1 MSCYNDFAKEYM
13 AELLAIAPRTEPLET
28 PIEDPK
34 KYPQGNGYYT
44 WNNWE
49 IKVDETRQR

>member
-1 MSCYNDFAKEYM
+1 MEQFVHFNLDEFIR
-13 AELLAIAPRTEPLET
+13 LHPRTEALET

-34 KYPQGNGYYT
+34 KHPQGNGYYT

-49 IKVDETRQR
+49 IKVDETRQRC